1 MFEFP
6 GVLNCW
12 TGIGPVF
19 LTNSTTFGWNLKNV
33 LVKLPNGLL
42 QLIVLF
48 VHQPNAYVK
57 FPVLIS
63 MHNPN
68 PWRCPHEEFY
78 DQHLQ
83 HQREPWPLFAPWQQL
98 DYSGSYSK
106 VGLWL
111 VYLFMKQSWCRV
123 GNCPFFVILTS
134 PSSICWRLYP
144 Q

>member
-1 MFEFP
+1 M
-6 GVLNCW
+6 
-12 TGIGPVF
+12 
-19 LTNSTTFGWNLKNV
+19 

-98 DYSGSYSK
+98 DYSGSYWSM
-106 VGLWL
+106 VGLPIYETVMMQGWQL
-111 VYLFMKQSWCRV
+111 PLFCDFNITFKYLLEIISPIV
-123 GNCPFFVILTS
+123 G
-134 PSSICWRLYP
+134 
-144 Q
+144 